1 MQIMIVKNDR
11 KENTHDWNNDKPCE
25 WDLETL
31 IGQTFVKNKKPN
43 FFWCEEL

>member
-11 KENTHDWNNDKPCE
+11 KENTHDWNNDIPCE

-31 IGQTFVKNKKPN
+31 IGQTFGGVVTQV
-43 FFWCEEL
+43 FF